1 MLKAL
6 ANSFKLYNSYSQTKE
21 PFSSVEPGSDLARIY
36 VCGVTPYDTSHIGHA
51 LTALTFDI
59 LHRYLEYLGYQV
71 KHVQNLTDIDD
82 DIIKRAN
89 RDGVNWNDLA
99 RQWDEIYR
107 NSLAAINCLPFDNYI
122 PATTKIPEIIE
133 MVKGLIERGAAYEA
147 KDGNIYFRA
156 ASFKNYG
163 ALSHLN
169 PEELLEKARAAAVDS
184 LVDYPENDAK
194 ESVLDFVLWQAARPG
209 EPRWDSPWGEGRPG
223 WHIECSAI
231 GLNQFGAQFEIHGG
245 GADLLF
251 PHHSSEIAQ
260 SESYTGQHP
269 FVKYWVHI
277 GMVHLGG
284 DKMSKSL
291 GNLVLVRDV
300 IKNHRPDALRLYLL
314 SIHYREPLHY
324 EESGVVIAEGWL
336 AQLEKA
342 LAVESETANEQLHPT
357 EWQQRFFAAMND
369 DLDTPITIETI
380 LDLAQTILAKAHT
393 IGVVKAQAA
402 LKEMLSILGLFL
414 VEN

>member
-169 PEELLEKARAAAVDS
+169 PEELLEKGSR
-184 LVDYPENDAK
+184 
-194 ESVLDFVLWQAARPG
+194 
-209 EPRWDSPWGEGRPG
+209 
-223 WHIECSAI
+223 CCC
-231 GLNQFGAQFEIHGG
+231 
-245 GADLLF
+245 
-251 PHHSSEIAQ
+251 
-260 SESYTGQHP
+260 
-269 FVKYWVHI
+269 
-277 GMVHLGG
+277 
-284 DKMSKSL
+284 
-291 GNLVLVRDV
+291 
-300 IKNHRPDALRLYLL
+300 
-314 SIHYREPLHY
+314 
-324 EESGVVIAEGWL
+324 
-336 AQLEKA
+336 
-342 LAVESETANEQLHPT
+342 
-357 EWQQRFFAAMND
+357 
-369 DLDTPITIETI
+369 
-380 LDLAQTILAKAHT
+380 
-393 IGVVKAQAA
+393 
-402 LKEMLSILGLFL
+402 
-414 VEN
+414 